1 MSRVDRYKHIHE
13 KSRPAEHKKTFN
25 PRKSMGEH
33 REEEPEELAES
44 LQEPV
49 YEDSYTE
56 DSRRSERRHQTD
68 SGGGN
73 GSDQPP
79 AEKDKKPKRNVK
91 IKNKTLFQMASDPID
106 SVICL

>member
-13 KSRPAEHKKTFN
+13 KSRPREHKKTFN
-25 PRKSMGEH
+25 PENQWVNI
-33 REEEPEELAES
+33 EEEPEELAES

-79 AEKDKKPKRNVK
+79 AEKRQETKE
-91 IKNKTLFQMASDPID
+91 T
-106 SVICL
+106 

>member
-49 YEDSYTE
+49 YEE
-56 DSRRSERRHQTD
+56 IGRAH
-68 SGGGN
+68 
-73 GSDQPP
+73 
-79 AEKDKKPKRNVK
+79 V
-91 IKNKTLFQMASDPID
+91 
-106 SVICL
+106 

>member
-44 LQEPV
+44 LQETV

-56 DSRRSERRHQTD
+56 DSRRSE
-68 SGGGN
+68 
-73 GSDQPP
+73 SDIKQIQVVATVLTNHPR
-79 AEKDKKPKRNVK
+79 KKTRNQKRKNQ
-91 IKNKTLFQMASDPID
+91 NKTLFQMAGNPID

>member
-44 LQEPV
+44 LQETV
-49 YEDSYTE
+49 YE
-56 DSRRSERRHQTD
+56 
-68 SGGGN
+68 
-73 GSDQPP
+73 
-79 AEKDKKPKRNVK
+79 EKKTRNQKRNVK
-91 IKNKTLFQMASDPID
+91 NQKQNAFSNG
-106 SVICL
+106 